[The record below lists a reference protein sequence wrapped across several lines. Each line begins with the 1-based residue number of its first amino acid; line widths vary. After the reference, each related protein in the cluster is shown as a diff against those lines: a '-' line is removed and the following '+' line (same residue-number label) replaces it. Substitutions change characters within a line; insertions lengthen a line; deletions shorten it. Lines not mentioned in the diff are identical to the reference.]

1 MSRTAPYRIVI
12 APDSFKESLSA
23 EHAAHAIA
31 AGIRQVLPDAELLC
45 LPMADGGEGTVDAL
59 LSVLDGERREHTVQ
73 GPDGQPVQ
81 AHWGWLPESRT
92 ALIEVAAAIGLA
104 HVPPARRNPLT
115 ASSYG
120 VGQQIMAA
128 LDAGAEQ
135 IMLGLGGSATN
146 DGGAGMLTALGAR
159 LLDRHDALLPSGPGT
174 LPQLH
179 RLDLEALDPRLANT
193 RFHIASDVG
202 NPLCG
207 PQGATAIFGPQKGVR
222 PEQVAELDDY
232 LSRFADICH
241 ATLARDL
248 RDHPGS
254 GAAGGIGFAALAFL
268 NGHFR
273 PGVELVAEQV
283 RLAEALAEADL
294 AYTGEGRLDR
304 QTLMGKTPAG
314 VARLAQQ
321 AGCPL
326 IALAGMLED
335 GYEAFY
341 DIGLSAA
348 FSLAP
353 GPITLEQARHDAAP
367 LLTRAAR
374 DSARLWLAARPRH
387 TASMAKQG

>member
-23 EHAAHAIA
+23 RHAASAIA

-59 LSVLDGERREHTVQ
+59 LSVLEGERREHTVQ

-81 AHWGWLPESRT
+81 AHWGWLPASRT

-104 HVPPARRNPLT
+104 HVPPARRDPLT

-146 DGGAGMLTALGAR
+146 DGGAGMLAALGAR
-159 LLDRHDALLPSGPGT
+159 LLDRHEALLPPCPES

-179 RLDLEALDPRLANT
+179 RLDLRALDPRLAKT
-193 RFHIASDVG
+193 RFNIASDVG

-207 PQGATAIFGPQKGVR
+207 PQGATAIFGPQKGVH
-222 PEQVAELDDY
+222 PEQIAELDGY
-232 LSRFADICH
+232 LRFFADICH
-241 ATLARDL
+241 ATLGRDL
-248 RDHPGS
+248 RDQPGS
-254 GAAGGIGFAALAFL
+254 GAAGGIGFAALAFF

-273 PGVELVAEQV
+273 PGVELVAEQL
-283 RLAEALAEADL
+283 RLADALANADL

-326 IALAGMLED
+326 IALAGTLED
-335 GYEAFY
+335 GYEALY

-348 FSLAP
+348 FSLVP
-353 GPITLEQARHDAAP
+353 GPITLEQARHDAGP

-374 DSARLWLAARPRH
+374 DSTRLWLAARPRH
-387 TASMAKQG
+387 TAIMAKQG